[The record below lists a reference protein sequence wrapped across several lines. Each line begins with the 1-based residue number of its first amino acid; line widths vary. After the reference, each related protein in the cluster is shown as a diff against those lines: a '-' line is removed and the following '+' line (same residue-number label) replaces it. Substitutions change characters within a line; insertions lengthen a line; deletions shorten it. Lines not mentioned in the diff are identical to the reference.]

1 MLENWKIAGVINQ
14 QHFYNEEVK
23 GVLTKTQVKRVFVI
37 ISDALRYEVA
47 HDIHQQINDEQRFK
61 SKIHSQL
68 GVVPSY
74 TQLGMASLLPHKTL
88 TAKLGNKPEYK
99 ADGLSVHGHDN
110 RHKIL
115 QKHGGIAFKSDEVLN
130 WTNQEG
136 RDKVRDAQVVYI
148 YHDEIDAIGDKQAT
162 ENQTFEA
169 ARNAVD
175 EIKQLVG
182 RIINRL
188 NGSRVIVT
196 ADHGFLFKMTDVTDS
211 DKTALKS
218 KPAGTIEAKKR
229 YLIGANLPTDSYYWT
244 GKLANTAGVDA
255 NNGDDAE
262 FMIPRGSNRFNFV
275 GGAKFIHGGIMPQEI
290 CVPVLH
296 VRELDTKAQT
306 KHAKQRVGVVPLNN
320 PVKIVA
326 NIDRIQFLQ
335 TDPVGEKF
343 KPREL
348 ELWIEDPDG
357 KTISSKDK
365 VLFDSA
371 SDKMDERKRNIQIK
385 LEGSGFDRT
394 LSYKLIMEDTESKTK
409 TTHSVIIDLAF
420 EDDFF

>member
-1 MLENWKIAGVINQ
+1 
-14 QHFYNEEVK
+14 
-23 GVLTKTQVKRVFVI
+23 
-37 ISDALRYEVA
+37 
-47 HDIHQQINDEQRFK
+47 
-61 SKIHSQL
+61 
-68 GVVPSY
+68 
-74 TQLGMASLLPHKTL
+74 L

-244 GKLANTAGVDA
+244 GKLANTAGIDA

-275 GGAKFIHGGIMPQEI
+275 GGAKFIHGGVMPQEI

-357 KTISSKDK
+357 KTISSRDK

-385 LEGSGFDRT
+385 LEGIGFDRT